1 MPKLTNEENEFALDP
16 IPEAGPVSVSTG
28 GVGKAPDV
36 LMVRGPAAKG
46 HGVKKAFVPADEV
59 ANYKAAGWFVA

>member
-1 MPKLTNEENEFALDP
+1 MPDTNEDNEFALDP
-16 IPEAGPVSVSTG
+16 IDVSEPSIVHESL
-28 GVGKAPDV
+28 VDQPDV

-59 ANYKAAGWFVA
+59 ANYLKAGWFVA

>member
-1 MPKLTNEENEFALDP
+1 MPDTNTDNEFALDP
-16 IPEAGPVSVSTG
+16 IPEAAPVVEP
-28 GVGKAPDV
+28 VAPVAAPDV

>member
-1 MPKLTNEENEFALDP
+1 MPDTNTDNEFALDP
-16 IPEAGPVSVSTG
+16 IPDAAPVAPAA
-28 GVGKAPDV
+28 KPDV

-59 ANYKAAGWFVA
+59 ANYLKAGWAVA

>member
-1 MPKLTNEENEFALDP
+1 MPDTNTDNEFALDP
-16 IPEAGPVSVSTG
+16 IVPDAAPVHAVA
-28 GVGKAPDV
+28 KPDV